1 MSVYLETNA
10 LRKLVDYSCDEPVCT
25 SIFAIFELLSG
36 ITKEDFE
43 IRKACL
49 KRISETRIEVRGP
62 MIDKL
67 FMELVEETD
76 YNQFACDMIEDIFKA
91 VICANDFSQ
100 IVNLQLLITNNDGKS
115 ERINALEWLK
125 NWDRNIANITRNI
138 QVLFEDDDRQFIVQL
153 YNKDGIKGL
162 ADYYWER
169 FFSNRIDENRMLHA
183 EAFIGSENIEKIR
196 RDQDILFDSYNFKLF
211 LTAQAAVFSKAYFIN
226 GNTQN
231 ANNASDLLHLLYL
244 NKGDKYVSND
254 KIYQQIAEACPEFRL
269 VTINNEKRLAD
280 LIHS

>member
-1 MSVYLETNA
+1 
-10 LRKLVDYSCDEPVCT
+10 
-25 SIFAIFELLSG
+25 
-36 ITKEDFE
+36 
-43 IRKACL
+43 
-49 KRISETRIEVRGP
+49 
-62 MIDKL
+62 
-67 FMELVEETD
+67 
-76 YNQFACDMIEDIFKA
+76 
-91 VICANDFSQ
+91 
-100 IVNLQLLITNNDGKS
+100 
-115 ERINALEWLK
+115 
-125 NWDRNIANITRNI
+125 
-138 QVLFEDDDRQFIVQL
+138 
-153 YNKDGIKGL
+153 
-162 ADYYWER
+162 
-169 FFSNRIDENRMLHA
+169 MLHA